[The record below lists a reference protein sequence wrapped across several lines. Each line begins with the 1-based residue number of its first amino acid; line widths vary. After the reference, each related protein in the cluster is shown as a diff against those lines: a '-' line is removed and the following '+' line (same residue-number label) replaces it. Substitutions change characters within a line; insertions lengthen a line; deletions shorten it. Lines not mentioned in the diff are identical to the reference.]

1 MSTILNSRVFIWDW
15 TRIYDVIDIKI
26 PIVSRPHEITKSVGS
41 KKMHSGKRFQ
51 NMRFTGFVWTE
62 GCFAEKKRTRFRKYP
77 DLCGR
82 DLCIQTAASLLGFYC
97 NKKPVHS
104 QLYVS
109 CSQLN
114 LSSSRLSQKSLKS
127 FAVIA
132 AKKEVSDLVD
142 HSKCGDKNRAK
153 ISVYIWIT
161 GICNNRK
168 QTKRYQFVND
178 VGGPVKKSEHNSDGH
193 LKHVSVSSCPLF
205 LGVGWLFTWMGLL
218 FKFDQDDG
226 VKCNQ
231 QDRDE
236 NKYGGNCIAVNIE
249 GLLRLTHPR
258 LHFFFFLYHFFCVF
272 CVLRKQHA
280 WPKQVMWCNTTLQ
293 IIFLPRKEGCHNT
306 LTLLG
311 WSYIRQEFQYIW
323 DEPLIHLQW
332 ALFVYQMCHLWC
344 RTRFHFGPLLLFTSV
359 NDISHVSQGNR
370 WRP

>member
-26 PIVSRPHEITKSVGS
+26 PIISRPHEITKSVGS
-41 KKMHSGKRFQ
+41 KKKSTPESGFKICGSLVSCRRKSVSQ
-51 NMRFTGFVWTE
+51 
-62 GCFAEKKRTRFRKYP
+62 KKKSTRFRKYP
-77 DLCGR
+77 DLCWR

-114 LSSSRLSQKSLKS
+114 LPSSRLSQKSFKS
-127 FAVIA
+127 SAVIA

-142 HSKCGDKNRAK
+142 HTKWGDKNRAE

-161 GICNNRK
+161 GMCNNRK
-168 QTKRYQFVND
+168 QTKRYQLVND
-178 VGGPVKKSEHNSDGH
+178 VGGPVKKSQHNSDGH

-236 NKYGGNCIAVNIE
+236 NKNGGNCKAVNI
-249 GLLRLTHPR
+249 
-258 LHFFFFLYHFFCVF
+258 
-272 CVLRKQHA
+272 
-280 WPKQVMWCNTTLQ
+280 
-293 IIFLPRKEGCHNT
+293 
-306 LTLLG
+306 
-311 WSYIRQEFQYIW
+311 
-323 DEPLIHLQW
+323 
-332 ALFVYQMCHLWC
+332 
-344 RTRFHFGPLLLFTSV
+344 
-359 NDISHVSQGNR
+359 
-370 WRP
+370 